1 MGNHEVAEKAPAVAM
16 QVMPEHL
23 DLYYGGAWHK
33 PAGGYQATYNP
44 ANQQVLADVAVA
56 NTEDIDAAVK
66 AAHRGFLE
74 WARIPAS

>member
-44 ANQQVLADVAVA
+44 ALD
-56 NTEDIDAAVK
+56 TLTYDA
-66 AAHRGFLE
+66 FLGAPRTYGMTLRAE
-74 WARIPAS
+74 F